1 MILLWSTKE
10 VYRFLFINGDDNIII
25 VIFVW
30 VQKQP
35 FYIRYFKELTALH
48 HNKESYMQFHLYIYI
63 YYIQL
68 YARNNICRVQK
79 WI

>member
-10 VYRFLFINGDDNIII
+10 VYRFLFINDDDNIII

-35 FYIRYFKELTALH
+35 FHIRYFKEPTDFY
-48 HNKESYMQFHLYIYI
+48 HNKESYMRFHLYINIYLYI
-63 YYIQL
+63 LHAIVRTQ
-68 YARNNICRVQK
+68 
-79 WI
+79 

>member
-1 MILLWSTKE
+1 MILLWGTKE

-35 FYIRYFKELTALH
+35 FHIRYFKELTAFH
-48 HNKESYMQFHLYIYI
+48 HNKESCMQFHLYI
-63 YYIQL
+63 
-68 YARNNICRVQK
+68 
-79 WI
+79 